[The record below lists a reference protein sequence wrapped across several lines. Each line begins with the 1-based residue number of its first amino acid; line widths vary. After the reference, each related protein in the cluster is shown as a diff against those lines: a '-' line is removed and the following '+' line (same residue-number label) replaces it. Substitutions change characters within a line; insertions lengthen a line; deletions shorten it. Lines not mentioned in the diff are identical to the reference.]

1 MRILREQRLKRGERR
16 RSARREREEER
27 GKINAC
33 THTIVQAVPLPDTP
47 KMKSGKEN
55 PNCGEEYLQYDPVSE
70 REGSL
75 GHVAKTLRDVF
86 ISGDVTRG
94 NFLATSFATK
104 LRDGARKNLPGVK
117 RLILIIVSRWYNS
130 ATPNHSKMLL
140 RTTRC
145 TMFSFY
151 PAQIKITF
159 ISLVSVR
166 NRLHYECFWLQEWI
180 LSTHY

>member
-94 NFLATSFATK
+94 NFLTTSFATK
-104 LRDGARKNLPGVK
+104 LLDGARKNLPGVK

-140 RTTRC
+140 AIPCSLSTQPKLKSHLLAWFRSEIDC
-145 TMFSFY
+145 TMNVFGSR
-151 PAQIKITF
+151 QGT
-159 ISLVSVR
+159 L
-166 NRLHYECFWLQEWI
+166 L
-180 LSTHY
+180 